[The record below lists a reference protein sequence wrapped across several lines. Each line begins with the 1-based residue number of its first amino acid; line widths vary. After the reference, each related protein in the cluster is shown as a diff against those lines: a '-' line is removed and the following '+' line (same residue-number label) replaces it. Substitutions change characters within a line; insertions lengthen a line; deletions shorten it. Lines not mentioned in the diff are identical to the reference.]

1 MTSKD
6 SDELI
11 EQAQELLREL
21 IEQGT
26 KLLADIYE
34 LEHHVQARNR
44 MLEELLEH
52 MRFQTRNTIEY
63 AEQLVKRKIL
73 GDVAVFILWLLI
85 VITIMLLTPPEYAWW

>member
-1 MTSKD
+1 MTNRD
-6 SDELI
+6 CDELI
-11 EQAQELLREL
+11 EQAQELLQDL

-34 LEHHVQARNR
+34 LESHVQARNE
-44 MLEELLEH
+44 MLEELIEH
-52 MRFQTRNTIEY
+52 MRFQTRNAIEY

-85 VITIMLLTPPEYAWW
+85 VIMITLLTPPEYAWW